1 MTRDMVRLS
10 QKRIRPSLPA
20 VAYTCPSLSNRSRH
34 VTLLFTFLSS
44 PFGDSLSEDVSK
56 KRRESSEEIA
66 ASSLVSAYEMESY
79 LRAVESIL

>member
-44 PFGDSLSEDVSK
+44 PFGDNLNDVSK